1 MHILFWITHPTRQ
14 SGALSKRD
22 SRLTVQFVTDVAKL
36 LEKYE
41 KHDMAANKYKTEQL
55 PMTAF

>member
-14 SGALSKRD
+14 SGELSKRD

-41 KHDMAANKYKTEQL
+41 KHDMVANKYKRE
-55 PMTAF
+55 